1 MPVVSLRA
9 VEDDDLPLFFEWQA
23 DEESYRMAAMAARDE
38 EAFAAHWSRI
48 RSNAD
53 TNLRTIVA
61 DGAVAGNAVSWTGVE
76 GRMVGYWIGKAHW
89 GRGIASSALRLFL
102 EEEPRR
108 PLFATVAEHNASSRR
123 VLEKTGFRLV
133 ASGSWTTGQ
142 SPERS
147 PSCVSASTR
156 AVAPGPERSSTSS
169 YSLPSGAR
177 KWV

>member
-23 DEESYRMAAMAARDE
+23 DEESCRMAAMAARDA

-61 DGAVAGNAVSWTGVE
+61 DGAVAGNAVSWTGDD

-102 EEEPRR
+102 DVERHR
-108 PLFATVAEHNASSRR
+108 PLLATVAEHNAGSRR
-123 VLEKTGFRLV
+123 VLGEGRLP
-133 ASGSWTTGQ
+133 ARGEEARG
-142 SPERS
+142 R
-147 PSCVSASTR
+147 R
-156 AVAPGPERSSTSS
+156 A
-169 YSLPSGAR
+169 GAR
-177 KWV
+177 NVRRVAFPPRLG